1 MEQIVFFDGE
11 CNLCNSTVDFFIRLD
26 KGRHLHFASLQGET
40 AKKILPVSVR
50 ERLETVVLW
59 REGHLYRKSG
69 AVLRALAACGGF
81 WSSALVFLL
90 VPWFLRDWAYDVVAK
105 NRFRWFGKRESCR
118 LPTPEERNVLLP

>member
-26 KGRHLHFASLQGET
+26 KGRHLCFASLQGET
-40 AKKILPVSVR
+40 AKKVLPAGVR

-69 AVLRALAACGGF
+69 AAIRALAACGGIWIF
-81 WSSALVFLL
+81 ARVFLL

-105 NRFRWFGKRESCR
+105 NRFRWFGKRDTCR